1 MDTADGFPAWPV
13 SDGPP
18 EAGAMPRY
26 HRETYIEESNMAI
39 IVRIPTPLQKFT
51 KNQSEVQAEGT
62 TVQAVLEHLDRSFP
76 GIRERL
82 CDEHGA
88 VRRFINLYL
97 NDEDIR
103 FLEGEKTVLKDGDE
117 LAIIPAIAG
126 GKRADGATCW

>member
-1 MDTADGFPAWPV
+1 
-13 SDGPP
+13 
-18 EAGAMPRY
+18 
-26 HRETYIEESNMAI
+26 MAV

-62 TVQAVLEHLDRSFP
+62 TIQEVLAHLDSSFP

-82 CDEHGA
+82 CDEQGM
-88 VRRFINLYL
+88 VRKFINLYL

-103 FLEGEKTVLKDGDE
+103 FIGGEKTVLKDGDE

-126 GKRADGATCW
+126 GRK

>member
-1 MDTADGFPAWPV
+1 MT
-13 SDGPP
+13 
-18 EAGAMPRY
+18 M
-26 HRETYIEESNMAI
+26 ETGRRSHMAV

-62 TVQAVLEHLDRSFP
+62 TIQEVLAHLDSSFP

-82 CDEHGA
+82 CDEQGM
-88 VRRFINLYL
+88 VRKFINLYL

-103 FLEGEKTVLKDGDE
+103 FIEGEKTVLKDGDE

-126 GKRADGATCW
+126 GRK